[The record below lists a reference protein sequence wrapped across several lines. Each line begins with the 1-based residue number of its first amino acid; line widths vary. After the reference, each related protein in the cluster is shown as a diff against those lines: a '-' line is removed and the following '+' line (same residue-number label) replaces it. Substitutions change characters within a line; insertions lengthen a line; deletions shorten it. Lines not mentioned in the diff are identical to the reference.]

1 MSTIISIKD
10 YKRNKGKDVGLEN
23 RQSKFWIHKL
33 KINKYYK
40 ESFVTR
46 FIKYIDNPKDV
57 SKYDVLLLLKG
68 ISENKELPA
77 ETKKTLNCVFQL
89 EEVNNILDNEMS
101 RKTSMVHKSRKS
113 FIFRQGTLQYFQA
126 LLEMPHKITGYD
138 VYMIISCLRDT
149 SDIERVFFRNMTGAI
164 YQLGVNPKN
173 KEVYEESLLSQ
184 FLAQPRLR

>member
-23 RQSKFWIHKL
+23 RHWIHKL

-77 ETKKTLNCVFQL
+77 ETK
-89 EEVNNILDNEMS
+89 
-101 RKTSMVHKSRKS
+101 R
-113 FIFRQGTLQYFQA
+113 
-126 LLEMPHKITGYD
+126 P
-138 VYMIISCLRDT
+138 
-149 SDIERVFFRNMTGAI
+149 
-164 YQLGVNPKN
+164 
-173 KEVYEESLLSQ
+173 
-184 FLAQPRLR
+184 